1 MAIYNPDTQS
11 SANHT
16 QKNLSS
22 LHMAVCTVVM
32 PRNAPRMHKQT
43 PTTTTELR
51 SHRV

>member
-1 MAIYNPDTQS
+1 MVIYNPDTQL
-11 SANHT
+11 SANHKK
-16 QKNLSS
+16 KNLS
-22 LHMAVCTVVM
+22 LYIIVCTVVM